1 MRKSRKTGEPKSE
14 RQKASGAF
22 DADGPEVGKTALD
35 AEQLNQQ
42 LEQLQQERDQLYQ
55 HLQRTTADFQN
66 YQKRTMRQQAQ
77 LIQRT
82 QGSVLQALL
91 PVLDDLDRAIQTA
104 EQADQQENNPILD
117 GIKLVRQHMLDLL
130 GQMEVLPMDSLG
142 KPFDPA
148 YHEAI
153 MDQPTDQAA
162 PGTILQEIH
171 CGYLFKGDMLR
182 PARVIVARAAE
193 SNQTKADLS
202 CQQNSEN
209 NGPSDENDENIENNG
224 NNQ

>member
-1 MRKSRKTGEPKSE
+1 MRKSRKESEPKSD
-14 RQKASGAF
+14 RQKPSGAS
-22 DADGPEVGKTALD
+22 DTDKPKVGEVALD

-42 LEQLQQERDQLYQ
+42 LEQLQQERDQLYDR
-55 HLQRTTADFQN
+55 LQRTMADFQN
-66 YQKRTMRQQAQ
+66 YQKRTSRQQGQ

-82 QGSVLQALL
+82 QGSVLQTLL

-104 EQADQQENNPILD
+104 QQADQQDNDSILD
-117 GIKLVRQHMLDLL
+117 GIKLVRQHMVDLL
-130 GQMEVLPMDSLG
+130 GQMDVLPMDSLG

-153 MDQPTDQAA
+153 MEQPTDQAA
-162 PGTILQEIH
+162 PGTILQEVH

-182 PARVIVARAAE
+182 PARVIVAKAAQ
-193 SNQTKADLS
+193 SDQTAADPS
-202 CQQNSEN
+202 CQQNSDDN
-209 NGPSDENDENIENNG
+209 QPTDESIENND